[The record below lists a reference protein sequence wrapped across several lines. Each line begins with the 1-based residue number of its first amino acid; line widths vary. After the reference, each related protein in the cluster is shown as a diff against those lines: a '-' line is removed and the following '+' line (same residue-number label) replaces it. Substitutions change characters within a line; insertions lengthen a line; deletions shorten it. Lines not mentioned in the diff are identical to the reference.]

1 MVAIIRE
8 KIQTLTRQFDRLPI
22 SERNFI
28 GKELIEVFSKTMK
41 MIWNLSRN
49 LEKVAL
55 EKPAARFL
63 FPEVK

>member
-1 MVAIIRE
+1 VIIRE
-8 KIQTLTRQFDRLPI
+8 KIQTLTRQFDRLSI
-22 SERNFI
+22 SERNLI
-28 GKELIEVFSKTMK
+28 GEELMEVFSKTTR

-49 LEKVAL
+49 LEEVTL

>member
-1 MVAIIRE
+1 MTIRE
-8 KIQTLTRQFDRLPI
+8 KIQTLTRQFDRLSI

-28 GKELIEVFSKTMK
+28 GEELMEVFSKTMK

-49 LEKVAL
+49 LEVAS
-55 EKPAARFL
+55 EKPAAGFL

>member
-1 MVAIIRE
+1 MIIRE
-8 KIQTLTRQFDRLPI
+8 KIQTLTRQFDRLSI

-28 GKELIEVFSKTMK
+28 GEELMEVFSKTMR

-49 LEKVAL
+49 LEDAL

-63 FPEVK
+63 FPEIK

>member
-1 MVAIIRE
+1 MIIRE
-8 KIQTLTRQFDRLPI
+8 KIQTLTRQFDRLSI

-28 GKELIEVFSKTMK
+28 GEELMEVFSKTMR

-49 LEKVAL
+49 LEEIAL

>member
-1 MVAIIRE
+1 VIIRE
-8 KIQTLTRQFDRLPI
+8 KIQTLTGQFDRLSI

-28 GKELIEVFSKTMK
+28 GEELMEVFSKTMR

-49 LEKVAL
+49 LEEVTL

-63 FPEVK
+63 FPEVR

>member
-1 MVAIIRE
+1 MIRE
-8 KIQTLTRQFDRLPI
+8 KIQTLTRQFDKLSI

-28 GKELIEVFSKTMK
+28 GEELMEVFSKTMK
-41 MIWNLSRN
+41 MIWNLNRN
-49 LEKVAL
+49 LEVVL

>member
-1 MVAIIRE
+1 M
-8 KIQTLTRQFDRLPI
+8 
-22 SERNFI
+22 
-28 GKELIEVFSKTMK
+28 EVFSKTTR

-49 LEKVAL
+49 LEEVTL